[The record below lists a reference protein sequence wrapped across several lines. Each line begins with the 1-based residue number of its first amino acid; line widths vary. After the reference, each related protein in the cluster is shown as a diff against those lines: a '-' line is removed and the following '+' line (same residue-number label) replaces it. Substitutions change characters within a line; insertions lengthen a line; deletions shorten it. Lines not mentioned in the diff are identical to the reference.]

1 MSIRGS
7 SIIREDAATP
17 VGSPLVVPITIEEH
31 LRTARHAVRAA
42 AQRLKLRLVDQTK
55 LVTAASELARNCY
68 IHAGGG
74 ELTIEEVVRAD
85 HCRGLRLTF
94 EDAGPGIPDQEQA
107 LQDGFTTGGG
117 LGHGLGGAR
126 RLMDE
131 FTIVTRTQPPTGT
144 TIVATRWVR

>member
-1 MSIRGS
+1 MVSD
-7 SIIREDAATP
+7 DAATP
-17 VGSPLVVPITIEEH
+17 VGAPLIVPITVEEH

-74 ELTIEEVVRAD
+74 ELTIEEVVRDD
-85 HCRGLRLTF
+85 HCRGIRLTF
-94 EDAGPGIPDQEQA
+94 EDSGPGIPDPEAA
-107 LQDGFTTGGG
+107 LLDGFSTGGG

-131 FTIVTRTQPPTGT
+131 FTITTSVTPPTGT
-144 TIVATRWVR
+144 AIVATRWVR